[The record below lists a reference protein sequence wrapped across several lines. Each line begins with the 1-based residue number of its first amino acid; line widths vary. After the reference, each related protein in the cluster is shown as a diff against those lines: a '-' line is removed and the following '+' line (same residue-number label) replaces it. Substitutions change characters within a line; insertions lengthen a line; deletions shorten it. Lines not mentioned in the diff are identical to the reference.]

1 MRPSEKKRMCEPA
14 CLPVFQCGSCGFV
27 CAFCR
32 HGSEEHYA
40 CLRSETGLSFFD
52 FTRAFQKHP
61 DKCRRNDRTSA
72 GVCKAGGGP
81 APSPQVRRGNQ
92 VLIMLAVLLANTV
105 FYKAKKRLLTRNDAD
120 ADGLLSVTSIIRMD
134 RNTED
139 HIPLFN
145 IADCCKCFH
154 YE

>member
-61 DKCRRNDRTSA
+61 DKCRRTDRTSA

-81 APSPQVRRGNQ
+81 APSSGVEIV

-120 ADGLLSVTSIIRMD
+120 GRRFIICYIHHQDGQK
-134 RNTED
+134 
-139 HIPLFN
+139 H
-145 IADCCKCFH
+145 
-154 YE
+154 

>member
-1 MRPSEKKRMCEPA
+1 MKKTNVRTGLSA
-14 CLPVFQCGSCGFV
+14 CFQCGSCGFV

-61 DKCRRNDRTSA
+61 DKCRRIDRTSA

-105 FYKAKKRLLTRNDAD
+105 FISKKHLLTRMMLT
-120 ADGLLSVTSIIRMD
+120 ADGLSSVTSIIRTD
-134 RNTED
+134 RSTED
-139 HIPLFN
+139 HIPLFH
-145 IADCCKCFH
+145 IADCCNCFH